1 MPGANCAIVNC
12 SSSRKDKGVGIFK
25 VPTGKDDES
34 KKWRAE
40 MLNIITKD
48 RVVDE
53 LFRKKIEK
61 DTVYVCEKHFKEDD
75 IWYCKQLF
83 YFKYGLESR
92 FR

>member
-34 KKWRAE
+34 EKWRAE

-53 LFRKKIEK
+53 LF
-61 DTVYVCEKHFKEDD
+61 
-75 IWYCKQLF
+75 
-83 YFKYGLESR
+83 
-92 FR
+92 